1 MRAGSDSFRRKA
13 TGQSL
18 AYIHSSVCCTLRY
31 GIITLAPSPRLSI
44 TSKSYQFTAGSVAND
59 GPHANTQQ
67 LTTSLPTQ
75 PTNWQSWDWKTVL
88 APAWIASIPGLA
100 VVSTKADSRDRTL
113 APIVYTIAPV
123 GTCRVRRRKEKNK
136 QGNRGDKRRGQTRT
150 GTHVCQSHSR
160 AACCACFTC
169 DAHLRAGKSIR
180 YAHRDCRRG
189 GRGFRTMILLLP
201 DLSVFAGFGLMPPP
215 TVSRLRALT
224 SLTPVKGSQSHPWH
238 SCQVTPSLV
247 NRPFTSNTRPA
258 HVTKPATSSLTLV
271 RQSGRAITLS
281 CQCRSLSH
289 PVTQSPKS
297 ASQGGLPEL

>member
-31 GIITLAPSPRLSI
+31 GKINLAPSPRLSI
-44 TSKSYQFTAGSVAND
+44 TSKSYQLTAVSVAND

-123 GTCRVRRRKEKNK
+123 GTCRESDGEKKKKKETEETEET
-136 QGNRGDKRRGQTRT
+136 GEEGQHRHRHPYRHTRLLEPQQSCVLCVL
-150 GTHVCQSHSR
+150 HV
-160 AACCACFTC
+160 
-169 DAHLRAGKSIR
+169 
-180 YAHRDCRRG
+180 
-189 GRGFRTMILLLP
+189 
-201 DLSVFAGFGLMPPP
+201 
-215 TVSRLRALT
+215 
-224 SLTPVKGSQSHPWH
+224 
-238 SCQVTPSLV
+238 
-247 NRPFTSNTRPA
+247 
-258 HVTKPATSSLTLV
+258 
-271 RQSGRAITLS
+271 
-281 CQCRSLSH
+281 
-289 PVTQSPKS
+289 
-297 ASQGGLPEL
+297 